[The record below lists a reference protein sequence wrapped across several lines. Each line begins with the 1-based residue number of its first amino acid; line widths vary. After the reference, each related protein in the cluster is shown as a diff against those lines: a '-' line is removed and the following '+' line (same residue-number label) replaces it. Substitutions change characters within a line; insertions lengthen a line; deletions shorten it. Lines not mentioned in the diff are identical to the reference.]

1 MVESISINKSIA
13 SIMSEN
19 DGKVTVVTLS
29 QSPDLDINHFG
40 FKRFDVLHGAQWPP
54 DSKNETQSSLKCGF
68 LGSVSLLCILSRC
81 MFKRRIVS
89 RVFSGQ
95 QAKGRRDP

>member
-1 MVESISINKSIA
+1 MVESISISKSIA

-19 DGKVTVVTLS
+19 DRKVTVVTLS

-68 LGSVSLLCILSRC
+68 LGSVSLPMHPVQVHVQKEDCVQGLFWETSQ
-81 MFKRRIVS
+81 
-89 RVFSGQ
+89 GQ
-95 QAKGRRDP
+95 A